1 MPKWL
6 EASFKT
12 DPGFTELADGRNQT
26 LFNYILKLQ
35 QIAMSKEEI
44 RNTIRLINKHVLFE
58 PISDKELD
66 IVLRDDAF

>member
-1 MPKWL
+1 
-6 EASFKT
+6 
-12 DPGFTELADGRNQT
+12 
-26 LFNYILKLQ
+26 
-35 QIAMSKEEI
+35 MSKEEI